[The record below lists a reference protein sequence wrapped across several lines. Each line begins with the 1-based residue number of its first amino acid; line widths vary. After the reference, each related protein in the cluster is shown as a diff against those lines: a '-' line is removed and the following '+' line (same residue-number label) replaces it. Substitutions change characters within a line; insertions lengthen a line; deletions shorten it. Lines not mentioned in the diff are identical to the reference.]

1 MMDIEKMKLEKS
13 KKKIISIRVE
23 MEDYEFLKKNNF
35 LASKIFREAII
46 DLKEKIIENEKY
58 KENTMVSYYQSKKK

>member
-1 MMDIEKMKLEKS
+1 MDIEKMKLEKS